1 MLCCFFFFNDPV
13 TTAFYTYGHTLSLH
27 DALPILARCGMKC
40 EENGALRGL
49 SPRKSRATKQVARSG
64 PPQGGLAQKRHDG
77 VDRSLHSTTMRLTLF
92 WSWRFLLQATAM
104 CLMGPDPSYQNDRR
118 QRQCARP
125 HPPRSSIR

>member
-1 MLCCFFFFNDPV
+1 
-13 TTAFYTYGHTLSLH
+13 
-27 DALPILARCGMKC
+27 MKC

-49 SPRKSRATKQVARSG
+49 SPRKSRSTKQVARSG

-125 HPPRSSIR
+125 HPPRSSIRSSDISDDRCRSEERRVGKECVSTCRSRWSPYH

>member
-1 MLCCFFFFNDPV
+1 
-13 TTAFYTYGHTLSLH
+13 
-27 DALPILARCGMKC
+27 MKC

-49 SPRKSRATKQVARSG
+49 SPRKSRSTKQVARSG

-104 CLMGPDPSYQNDRR
+104 CLMGPDPSYQKIGRASCR
-118 QRQCARP
+118 ESVC
-125 HPPRSSIR
+125 RSRWSPYHKKKKKIILI